1 MPRSSRPA
9 CAQRSRNF
17 KNCVSSPDPAGTG
30 VKLGALLWT
39 ERTPWRALLDA
50 AVAID
55 DAGFDSIWC
64 SDHLLAATGN
74 VRDPCFEAWTTLAA
88 IAASTRRATVGLL
101 VGAVG
106 LRNPGLVAKQAA
118 TLDHVS
124 GGRFVLGLGSGWLE
138 REYVAHGYTW
148 EPSARARVEQLAE
161 AIVAVRAL
169 LAGDEV
175 DGGGT
180 YYRFER
186 AQQAPRPLQSRIP
199 LLVGGE
205 GRLRT
210 LRVVAEHADMWN
222 ARGDVANLRD
232 ADEALAGHCAAV
244 GRDPATI
251 ERLTNRW
258 VVARPTRADAEREL
272 SASLA
277 GHGIDEFDP
286 GICALGPPDEIAA
299 QLCPTLVAGFR
310 HVVWSFRYP
319 FDEPTIAAAAAV
331 RVQLERG

>member
-1 MPRSSRPA
+1 
-9 CAQRSRNF
+9 
-17 KNCVSSPDPAGTG
+17 VSSPDPAATR

-39 ERTPWRALLDA
+39 DRTSWRALLDA

-55 DAGFDSIWC
+55 RAGFDSIWC
-64 SDHLLAATGN
+64 SDHLLAATGDPL
-74 VRDPCFEAWTTLAA
+74 DPCFEAWTTLAA
-88 IAASTRRATVGLL
+88 IAASTSHATVGLL

-148 EPSARARVEQLAE
+148 EPSARARVERLAE

-169 LAGDEV
+169 LAGEEV
-175 DGGGT
+175 DGVGT

-186 AQQAPRPLQSRIP
+186 ARQAPRPLQSQVP
-199 LLVGGE
+199 LLIGGE

-222 ARGDVANLRD
+222 ARGDVAELRD
-232 ADEALAGHCAAV
+232 ADEALRGHCAAL

-258 VVARPTRADAEREL
+258 VIARPTRAQAAREL
-272 SASLA
+272 TASLA
-277 GHGIDEFDP
+277 GHGIDTFDP
-286 GICALGPPDEIAA
+286 GICALGPPYEIAA
-299 QLCPTLVAGFR
+299 QLRPTLEAGFR
-310 HVVWSFRYP
+310 HLIWSFRHP
-319 FDEPTIAAAAAV
+319 FDEPTIAAGVAV
-331 RVQLERG
+331 RAQLDRG